1 MNHSTDTLE
10 ESPPKLTGRCPLQA
24 SVRQLLQA
32 HRQEDKNKAP
42 TAATRNLHPHPL
54 PQAGFS
60 IAIYRRAADLPA
72 CWDRLCADNQ
82 VFLKK
87 EYLQRFEAH
96 PPAHYGF
103 AYVVFLRQGEAVGVA
118 ACQLVDFN
126 LARNVQHLQQVDAE
140 LPRWRKWGQQLR
152 LWLARRANFRLLVC
166 GAAQATGQHAY
177 HFAGSLLSPE
187 EQLTVLQDG
196 LEVLS
201 RELHRQ
207 GWHPQTVLVK
217 DFYEAG
223 QADVMQTAGYHLFPF
238 MPNLMLQLRPDWDTF
253 EDYLDAMVSKY
264 RVRARRAFK
273 KAKTVAV
280 RPMSLTDM
288 AAEKVRMH
296 ELYLGV
302 ARSAGFSLLQLS
314 PGYFTALKK
323 QMGEDFTVLG
333 YYKDSELIGFCSA
346 LRNGPELEAH
356 FLGFDNA
363 HNHKHQLY
371 LNMLYDIVRLG
382 IEQFQSETIV
392 FSRTATEIKTSVGA
406 EPVPMQAFMRYR
418 CGLLNRLL
426 PFVIHR
432 FETEEGYRQRHPFGK
447 TE

>member
-1 MNHSTDTLE
+1 MKYSTDTLE
-10 ESPPKLTGRCPLQA
+10 ESPPKPTARCPLHA

-32 HRQEDKNKAP
+32 HCQEDKNGAP
-42 TAATRNLHPHPL
+42 TAAIRNLQTHPL

-72 CWDRLCADNQ
+72 YWDRLCADDQ

-87 EYLQRFEAH
+87 AYLQQFEAH
-96 PPAHYGF
+96 PPAHFGF
-103 AYVVFLRQGEAVGVA
+103 AYVVFLRQGEAVGIA

-126 LARNVQHLQQVDAE
+126 LARNVQHLQRIDTE
-140 LPRWRKWGQQLR
+140 LPRWQQWGPQLR
-152 LWLARRANFRLLVC
+152 RWFARRANFRLLVC

-177 HFAGSLLSPE
+177 HFAGALLSPK
-187 EQLTVLQDG
+187 EQLSILQDG

-207 GWHPQTVLVK
+207 GWHPQAVLVK
-217 DFYEAG
+217 DFYEEG
-223 QADVMQTAGYHLFPF
+223 QAEVMQTDGYHLFPF
-238 MPNLMLQLRPDWDTF
+238 MPNLMLQLRPGWNTF

-273 KAKTVAV
+273 KAKTVTV
-280 RPMSLTDM
+280 RPMSLADM
-288 AAEKVRMH
+288 ATAQERMH

-302 ARSAGFSLLQLS
+302 ACSADFSLLQLS

-333 YYKDSELIGFCSA
+333 YYKEGELIGFCSA

-356 FLGFDNA
+356 FLGFDNTQ
-363 HNHKHQLY
+363 NHKHQLY

-426 PFVIHR
+426 PFVIRR
-432 FETEEGYRQRHPFGK
+432 FETEEVYKQRHPFGK
-447 TE
+447 GA

>member
-1 MNHSTDTLE
+1 MNYSTDTLE
-10 ESPPKLTGRCPLQA
+10 ESPQKPTGRCPLHA

-32 HRQEDKNKAP
+32 HRQEDKDGVP
-42 TAATRNLHPHPL
+42 TAATRNLHTHPL

-60 IAIYRRAADLPA
+60 IAIYRQAADLPA
-72 CWDRLCADNQ
+72 CWDRLCTDNQ

-87 EYLQRFEAH
+87 AYLQHFEAN

-140 LPRWRKWGQQLR
+140 LPHWRKWGQQLR

-177 HFAGSLLSPE
+177 HFAGALLSSD

-196 LEVLS
+196 LEMLS

-207 GWHPQTVLVK
+207 GWHPQAVLVK

-223 QADVMQTAGYHLFPF
+223 QADVMETAGYHLFPF
-238 MPNLMLQLRPDWDTF
+238 MPNLMLQLRHDWDTF

-273 KAKTVAV
+273 KAKAVAV
-280 RPMSLTDM
+280 RPMSLADM
-288 AAEKVRMH
+288 TAAQAHMH

-302 ARSAGFSLLQLS
+302 ARSADFSLLQLS

-333 YYKDSELIGFCSA
+333 YYKDNELIGFCSA
-346 LRNGPELEAH
+346 LRNGRELEAH

-363 HNHKHQLY
+363 QNHQHQLY

-382 IEQFQSETIV
+382 IEEFQSETIV

-426 PFVIHR
+426 PFVIQR
-432 FETEEGYRQRHPFGK
+432 FETAEGYRQRHPFGK